1 MNYYYFY
8 RLEHGL
14 SAAEQRAADQR
25 GGELAAAL
33 ADVRGAVALNLC
45 RGLGALKA
53 IGRVNRRRKEANVGG
68 CICAT
73 LPPATSSNL

>member
-25 GGELAAAL
+25 AGELAAAL
-33 ADVRGAVALNLC
+33 ADARGAVALNLC
-45 RGLGALKA
+45 RGLGALKDLV
-53 IGRVNRRRKEANVGG
+53 GRVNRRRKAASVAAAASHVGH
-68 CICAT
+68 
-73 LPPATSSNL
+73 

>member
-1 MNYYYFY
+1 MDQYYIY

-25 GGELAAAL
+25 AGELAAAL
-33 ADVRGAVALNLC
+33 ADVRGAVALSLS

-53 IGRVNRRRKEANVGG
+53 LGRVNRRRIEASVAAAAAQVGH
-68 CICAT
+68 
-73 LPPATSSNL
+73 

>member
-1 MNYYYFY
+1 MNHYYIY

-25 GGELAAAL
+25 IGELAAAI
-33 ADVRGAVALNLC
+33 ANARGAGALNVL

-53 IGRVNRRRKEANVGG
+53 LGRATRKEASV
-68 CICAT
+68 A
-73 LPPATSSNL
+73 AAVRARR

>member
-1 MNYYYFY
+1 MDQYCIY

-25 GGELAAAL
+25 AGELAAGL
-33 ADVRGAVALNLC
+33 ADLRGTVAVNLR

-53 IGRVNRRRKEANVGG
+53 LRRVNRRRREASVAAAAQVGH
-68 CICAT
+68 
-73 LPPATSSNL
+73 

>member
-1 MNYYYFY
+1 MDQYYIY

-25 GGELAAAL
+25 AGEVAAAL
-33 ADVRGAVALNLC
+33 ADVRGAVALNLR

-53 IGRVNRRRKEANVGG
+53 PGRVNRRRREAGVAAAAQVGH
-68 CICAT
+68 
-73 LPPATSSNL
+73 